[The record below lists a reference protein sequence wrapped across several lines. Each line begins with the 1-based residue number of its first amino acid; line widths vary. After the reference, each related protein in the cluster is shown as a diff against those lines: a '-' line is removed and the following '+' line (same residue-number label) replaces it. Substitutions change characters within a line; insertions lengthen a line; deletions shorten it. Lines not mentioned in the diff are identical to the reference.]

1 MLRWDLD
8 DAELDRYG
16 VEAEK
21 SVRPFTILTS
31 EPTSPWRTVPFH
43 PAVAVEP
50 ASAPSEGG

>member
-50 ASAPSEGG
+50 ASAPSEAG